1 MVSITLAVPA
11 DIKDAMESFPEIN
24 WSAVAREAIT
34 RKIEMLKKFQEFT
47 RESDITEAEAI
58 QLGKQVSAKTMKKH
72 KG

>member
-1 MVSITLAVPA
+1 MVSITLAVPE
-11 DIKDAMESFPEIN
+11 DIKHDMDSFPEIN

-47 RESDITEAEAI
+47 RESNITETEAM

>member
-11 DIKDAMESFPEIN
+11 DIKDAMDSFPEIN

-34 RKIEMLKKFQEFT
+34 RKIEMMRKFQEFT
-47 RESDITEAEAI
+47 KESEITEAEAM
-58 QLGKQVSAKTMKKH
+58 QLGRQVSTKVMKKH

>member
-11 DIKDAMESFPEIN
+11 EIKQDMDSFPEIN

-34 RKIEMLKKFQEFT
+34 RKIEMLKKFQEFS
-47 RESDITEAEAI
+47 RKSEITEAEAM

>member
-11 DIKDAMESFPEIN
+11 DIKDAMDSFPEIN

-34 RKIEMLKKFQEFT
+34 RKIEMMRKFHEFS
-47 RESDITEAEAI
+47 RESEITEAEAM
-58 QLGKQVSAKTMKKH
+58 QLGKQVSKAAAKKH